1 MPESF
6 FNEVADLSLKKETVA
21 QVFSYEFYEIFK
33 NNFFAEQLRKAAFVC
48 YKLPQSIVIVV
59 EEDLPKG
66 FLWKGISENFHKDYG
81 KTLVMEAFFNNKV
94 LGL

>member
-1 MPESF
+1 MSSAWLSGLYPERGVLYEKVFLKIWQNWLKRPVPESF

-59 EEDLPKG
+59 
-66 FLWKGISENFHKDYG
+66 
-81 KTLVMEAFFNNKV
+81 
-94 LGL
+94 